1 MVIVVIKWGDFMRLS
16 TRSRYGT
23 RLMLELALNFS
34 KGTIFLKDIAEKEE
48 ISEKYLSHLVIP
60 LKASGLISSSRGAH
74 GGYMLAKA
82 PSQITLKEI
91 VQTLEGNISCVE
103 CVKNPSVCPRVSKCA
118 TRRIWEKLDK
128 KISDELSS
136 VTLKDLTN
144 SQKEIN
150 SLLLWYFTNIRK
162 VNGVKLIRILIKEK
176 KPQIKVI
183 GVEPTV
189 GNKIIELVL

>member
-1 MVIVVIKWGDFMRLS
+1 MRLS
-16 TRSRYGT
+16 TRARYGT
-23 RLMLELALNFS
+23 RLMLELALNFD
-34 KGTIFLKDIAEKEE
+34 KGTIFLKDIAKKEE

-74 GGYMLAKA
+74 GGYKLAKS

-91 VQTLEGNISCVE
+91 VQTLEGEISCVE

-118 TRRIWEKLDK
+118 TRGIWEKLDE

-136 VTLKDLTN
+136 VTLEDLMN

-150 SLLLWYFTNIRK
+150 
-162 VNGVKLIRILIKEK
+162 
-176 KPQIKVI
+176 
-183 GVEPTV
+183 
-189 GNKIIELVL
+189 